1 MSLINTFK
9 QKLSLK
15 IGFLI
20 ILTVIFV
27 LFSSGVF
34 YITQFTKD
42 TKKKFQKQL
51 TAPANLMSTGKLKF
65 ETAMDTRTMS
75 QLVGDS
81 IIHAIVIGVNKK
93 IYYSNDSSFLDKTID
108 EVPFLKRLEVFDHPI
123 KEAVYS
129 LSENGK
135 QAICVSPLFFE
146 DGKYLGYLYLATDTA
161 AMNKAKNNYIILFTV
176 VSLVAVVLLSLLI
189 IFLFNYFI
197 SHRIKFIFKG
207 LKEVKNGNLSASI
220 PVHSRDELGQMA
232 DSINELTGVIREIV
246 QSIHEETHRM
256 RSSSS
261 ELTNSSKYMADD
273 ANQLAA
279 IAEEVA
285 SSMEEMVTNI
295 QLNSQNAGET
305 EKIAKIAA
313 QEMVEVGK
321 FSSESLAYIQ
331 EIAQKISIIN
341 DIAFQTNLLSLNAAV
356 EAARAGEAGKGFSVV
371 ASEVKKLADRSRV
384 AADDIHRLSK
394 TCVVQ
399 TEKSVESVRTLEPE
413 IMKTVQLV
421 QEISM
426 ASKEQNTGAEQVNMA
441 LQQLNQITQKNSSNS
456 QTIANQ
462 ARELDEQ
469 ANKLSK
475 IVAYFKF

>member
-1 MSLINTFK
+1 MNLWNHIQ

-15 IGFLI
+15 IGILI
-20 ILTVIFV
+20 ILTVILV

-34 YITQFTKD
+34 YITRFTAD
-42 TKKKFQKQL
+42 TNRKFQKQL
-51 TAPANLMSTGKLKF
+51 TAPAQLMSTGKLKF

-81 IIHAIVIGVNKK
+81 VIYAIIIGVNKK
-93 IYYSNDSSFLDKTID
+93 IYYSNDSSMLDRTID
-108 EVPFLKRLEVFDHPI
+108 EVPFLRRLEVFDRP
-123 KEAVYS
+123 
-129 LSENGK
+129 LSEPIYSMSDNGK
-135 QAICVSPLFFE
+135 QALCVAPLFFE

-161 AMNKAKNNYIILFTV
+161 AMNRTKENYILLFTL
-176 VSLVAVVLLSLLI
+176 VSIAVVVLLSLLI
-189 IFLFNYFI
+189 IFLFNHFI

-207 LKEVKNGNLSASI
+207 LQEVKNGNLSTSI
-220 PVHSRDELGQMA
+220 PVYSQDELGQMA
-232 DSINELTGVIREIV
+232 NSINELTGVIREIV
-246 QSIHEETHRM
+246 QNIHEETHRM

-261 ELTNSSKYMADD
+261 ELTNSSQYMSED

-321 FSSESLAYIQ
+321 YSSESLNYIQ

-371 ASEVKKLADRSRV
+371 AAEVKKLADRSRV

-394 TCVVQ
+394 TCVIQ

-426 ASKEQNTGAEQVNMA
+426 ASKEQNLGAEQVNVA
-441 LQQLNQITQKNSSNS
+441 LQQLNQITQKNSTNS
-456 QTIANQ
+456 LSIANK
-462 ARELDEQ
+462 AKDLEEQ

-475 IVAYFKF
+475 IVSYFKF